1 MTTHPII
8 DHCHTICISEQLVT
22 ILLKQ
27 QFTSVSLYNSIVSNT
42 HLCILS
48 ISSTNDE
55 SIPSFNELL
64 IKTFDWKLSE
74 PFNEA
79 NIVFCIIGISKATPV
94 QCSILEPH
102 LSQGSI
108 SETHIVPDDESDSA
122 SAEGPLLGGSI
133 IGPLYSG
140 LDS

>member
-108 SETHIVPDDESDSA
+108 SETHLVPDDESDSA
-122 SAEGPLLGGSI
+122 SLQRGLFWENLL
-133 IGPLYSG
+133 SG
-140 LDS
+140 LFITV